1 MAELRFLGLSQ
12 DGTQLLLAD
21 SRGRKH
27 SVLVDS
33 RLMAAMRLDGH
44 PTGQREIALNTT
56 FSPRHIQ
63 SRLRSGATVADLAD
77 EFGVSV
83 DKVERFAGPPLAD
96 RAFTADQARRT
107 IISSHLG
114 DRPLDVVV
122 ARAVE
127 ETGLEP
133 DEIRW
138 DSWLREDGMW
148 QILCSYPSGAL
159 DQVATWVFDTRESTV
174 QADDDTA
181 RALLAGPTGPVASV
195 DVAPVDAAVVDV
207 APQTASTRAPS
218 TSQKAG
224 KDHDLAP
231 TVEQVDIQPEPA
243 RQSKRGKRASVPTWD
258 EILFGSQEQDADPA
272 T

>member
-27 SVLVDS
+27 SVVVDS

-56 FSPRHIQ
+56 FSPRQIQ
-63 SRLRSGATVADLAD
+63 LRLRSGATVADLAD
-77 EFGVSV
+77 EFGVPV

-96 RAFTADQARRT
+96 RAFTADLARRT
-107 IISSHLG
+107 VISSHLG

-122 ARAVE
+122 ARAAETVGVE
-127 ETGLEP
+127 SP
-133 DEIRW
+133 EIRW
-138 DSWLREDGMW
+138 DSWLREDGLW
-148 QILCSYPSGAL
+148 QILCSYPSGPL

-181 RALLAGPTGPVASV
+181 RALLIGPTDQVAAVASI
-195 DVAPVDAAVVDV
+195 
-207 APQTASTRAPS
+207 
-218 TSQKAG
+218 
-224 KDHDLAP
+224 
-231 TVEQVDIQPEPA
+231 TVEPGSTGPAPASANSEEDVDSDPTAEDSQGQPEPV
-243 RQSKRGKRASVPTWD
+243 RQPKRGKRASVPTWD
-258 EILFGSQEQDADPA
+258 EILFGSQEQDADPTA
-272 T
+272 